1 MSIERSPGSGTIGR
15 ASILGAL
22 VTVVAGSLCC
32 VVPFVLVSAGIT
44 GSWLG
49 ALQIFEP
56 YRLALNVAAV
66 ASLIVGW
73 SVYVWNRK
81 ACTTAG
87 RCASSARSR
96 RTEIGLTLASVLVA
110 LLIAA
115 PYLIAYFGG

>member
-1 MSIERSPGSGTIGR
+1 MERSAGSQTIGR
-15 ASILGAL
+15 ASIVGAL

-32 VVPFVLVSAGIT
+32 VLPLVLVSVGIT

-56 YRLALNVAAV
+56 YRLALNAASV

-73 SVYVWNRK
+73 SVYGWSRN

-87 RCASSARSR
+87 PCTSSARSR
-96 RTEIGLTLASVLVA
+96 RMGIGLTVASIVVG